1 MSKTLS
7 AVRGAIASLALS
19 TLAFAGGEVT
29 WFADFDVAQKE
40 AEKTGKDLFID
51 FTGSDWCGWCIRLHK
66 EVFDHE
72 SFQTG
77 ITGDF
82 ILVALDFPQGEEAK
96 AKVPNPERN
105 DELAQLHGIQGFPTI
120 LLMDSKGQVY
130 GRTGYQP
137 GGPEK
142 YLEHVA
148 GLRKSGKEALA
159 KIGGL
164 LEAFEKATGA
174 EKLAAWDKVA
184 DLAEGFENG
193 SPFVS
198 RVVEPLKQAL
208 TLDPKNEQGKKAR
221 ALKILFKLNEADAE
235 MIGAARELDP
245 KNESGLYEQSLQ
257 VGFMTVQD
265 EAGARK
271 AIADLEAFD
280 KSMKFKDAKLGANLC
295 AMAAMWLAQPLGDP
309 EAARPWAEKAIAM
322 GVDED
327 MKGMLQEI
335 LGG

>member
-7 AVRGAIASLALS
+7 ALRGAIASLTLS

-40 AEKTGKDLFID
+40 AEKTGKDLFVD

-72 SFQTG
+72 AFQKA
-77 ITGDF
+77 ITADY
-82 ILVALDFPQGEEAK
+82 ILVALDFPQAEEIK

-142 YLEHVA
+142 YVEHVT

-174 EKLAAWDKVA
+174 EKLAAWDKLA

-193 SPFVS
+193 SPFVE
-198 RVVEPLKQAL
+198 RVLEPLKQAL
-208 TLDPKNEQGKKAR
+208 TLDPKNEAGKKLR
-221 ALKILFKLNEADAE
+221 ALKLLFKLNQADAE
-235 MIGAARELDP
+235 MITAARELDP
-245 KNESGLYEQSLQ
+245 KNEAGLYEQSLQ
-257 VGFMTVQD
+257 AGFMTVQD

-271 AIADLEAFD
+271 AIADLAAFEQA
-280 KSMKFKDAKLGANLC
+280 MKFKDTKLGANLC
-295 AMAAMWLAQPLGDP
+295 GMAAMWLAQPLGEP
-309 EAARPWAEKAIAM
+309 EAAKPWAEKAIAL

-327 MKGMLQEI
+327 MKAMLQEV

>member
-1 MSKTLS
+1 MSKTLR
-7 AVRGAIASLALS
+7 ALRGALASLSLS
-19 TLAFAGGEVT
+19 TFAFAGEVT

-40 AEKTGKDLFID
+40 AEKTGKDLFVD

-72 SFQTG
+72 AFQKG
-77 ITGDF
+77 ITGDY
-82 ILVALDFPQGEEAK
+82 ILVALDFPQAEEIK

-105 DELAQLHGIQGFPTI
+105 SELAQMHSVQGFPTI

-142 YLEHVA
+142 YLEHVG

-159 KIGGL
+159 KIGGV

-174 EKLAAWDKVA
+174 EKSAAWDKVA
-184 DLAEGFENG
+184 ELAEGFEAG
-193 SPFVS
+193 SPFAA

-221 ALKILFKLNEADAE
+221 ALKILFKLNTADAE

-245 KNESGLYEQSLQ
+245 KNEAGLYEQSLQ
-257 VGFMTVQD
+257 VGFTTVQD
-265 EAGARK
+265 EDGARK
-271 AIADLEAFD
+271 AIADLTEFD
-280 KSMKFKDAKLGANLC
+280 KTMKFKDTKLGANLC
-295 AMAAMWLAQPLGDP
+295 GMAAMWLAQPLGEP
-309 EAARPWAEKAIAM
+309 EAAKPWAQKAIDL
-322 GVDED
+322 GVEDE
-327 MKGMLQEI
+327 MKAMLQGI
-335 LGG
+335 LGD